1 MAFVALWSLVCVLIT
16 IVLVGLLVDGIVV
29 LGLIDV
35 DLKVV
40 ISVASVV
47 LLEVVLISELS
58 EHEKTSKII
67 STSERGISQLLVG
80 CIKVMLRY
88 KK

>member
-1 MAFVALWSLVCVLIT
+1 MLIT
-16 IVLVGLLVDGIVV
+16 IVLVVVLVDGIVV

-35 DLKVV
+35 DLNVV

-80 CIKVMLRY
+80 CIKVMLR
-88 KK
+88 KKIIQNLKNFLS

>member
-1 MAFVALWSLVCVLIT
+1 MLIT
-16 IVLVGLLVDGIVV
+16 IVLVVVLVAGIVV
-29 LGLIDV
+29 LELIDV

-58 EHEKTSKII
+58 EHEKT
-67 STSERGISQLLVG
+67 
-80 CIKVMLRY
+80 
-88 KK
+88 

>member
-1 MAFVALWSLVCVLIT
+1 MVCVLIT
-16 IVLVGLLVDGIVV
+16 IVLVGVLVASIVE

-58 EHEKTSKII
+58 EHEKTSTII
-67 STSERGISQLLVG
+67 STSKRGICQLLVG
-80 CIKVMLRY
+80 CIKRHA
-88 KK
+88 

>member
-1 MAFVALWSLVCVLIT
+1 MLIT

-67 STSERGISQLLVG
+67 
-80 CIKVMLRY
+80 
-88 KK
+88 